1 MRLVA
6 KGLSN
11 AEVGRTLLVTEQTVK
26 FHLSNIFRKL
36 NVSNRTQATRRAE
49 MMNLLD
55 ESQDVQAHIQALAN

>member
-1 MRLVA
+1 
-6 KGLSN
+6 
-11 AEVGRTLLVTEQTVK
+11 VK

-55 ESQDVQAHIQALAN
+55 ETPDVQAQALVQ

>member
-26 FHLSNIFRKL
+26 FHLSNIFRKM

-55 ESQDVQAHIQALAN
+55 EAPDVQAQALLLQ